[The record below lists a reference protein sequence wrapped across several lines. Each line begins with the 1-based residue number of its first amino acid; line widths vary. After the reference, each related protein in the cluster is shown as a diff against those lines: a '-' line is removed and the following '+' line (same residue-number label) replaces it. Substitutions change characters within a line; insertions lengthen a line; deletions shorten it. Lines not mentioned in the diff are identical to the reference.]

1 MRILSLLLL
10 SASML
15 FSYTQMNIYNNK
27 AQIIKKERLSS
38 NVIKSIPRTM
48 FENSFVIY
56 TPKIESYTYKK
67 GSAPTLYTIWD
78 SYKNKAVLY
87 KGKRVILR
95 FIGQP
100 YALIELPNKQ
110 LKTVEPKEILFP
122 PFKGS
127 FEATPNHIILPKRF
141 AKKEIHYGYMLGG
154 IHWKSSYTLM
164 LTGKKEARLKGSFE
178 ITNDTDTDFDLD
190 SLHLIAGRQ
199 NSSMHTPVI
208 YYRSKSSP
216 KSQPVTAADSIRS
229 APVQNYYSYTYNKP
243 ITLLPHTKSFI
254 SFLDKHLLLTR
265 KYTAN
270 LSDPKYFG
278 GTNKSVPR
286 VSVRF
291 KAPEALPY
299 GTVLFLNEK
308 RVYLGDA
315 TLPNTPKGVDV
326 TLGIGQD
333 FFSIIKERLVD
344 TRRYKYGFRSTVE
357 YTLINRSKEARTY
370 ELLIPLQE
378 AKSASI
384 TTTKRYSFKNANTI
398 LFTIDVAPGRQERFE
413 VTYEQRK

>member
-1 MRILSLLLL
+1 MRILPLLLL

-27 AQIIKKERLSS
+27 AQILKKERLSS
-38 NVIKSIPRTM
+38 NIIKNIPRTM
-48 FENSFVIY
+48 LESSFVIY
-56 TPKIESYTYKK
+56 TPKIERFIYKK

-78 SYKNKAVLY
+78 SYKNKTVLY
-87 KGKRVILR
+87 KGTRVILR

-100 YALIELPNKQ
+100 YALIELPNRQ

-122 PFKGS
+122 PFEAN

-154 IHWKSSYTLM
+154 IHWKSFYTLM
-164 LTGKKEARLKGSFE
+164 LTNKKEARLKGSFE
-178 ITNDTDTDFDLD
+178 IKNDTDTDFDLD
-190 SLHLIAGRQ
+190 SLHLIAGSQ
-199 NSSMHTPVI
+199 NSSIHAPVI

-216 KSQPVTAADSIRS
+216 KAQPVTTADSIHS

-243 ITLLPHTKSFI
+243 ITFSAHAKSFI
-254 SFLDKHLLLTR
+254 SFLDKRLLITK

-278 GTNKSVPR
+278 GTNKSIPR

-315 TLPNTPKGVDV
+315 TLPNTPKGVDT
-326 TLGIGQD
+326 TLNIGQD
-333 FFSIIKERLVD
+333 FFSIVKERLVD
-344 TRRYKYGFRSTVE
+344 IQRYKHGFRSTVE
-357 YTLINRSKEARTY
+357 YTLTNRSKEQHTY
-370 ELLIPLQE
+370 ELFVPLQE

-384 TTTKRYSFKNANTI
+384 TTTKRYSFKDANTI
-398 LFTIDVAPGRQERFE
+398 LFKIKVAPGRQERFE